1 MRLEEMYHHYSN
13 IEHQK
18 NLPKQ
23 LQDKN
28 KLKES
33 EVAIEKFQRAG
44 ERIKSQTEQQSAERE
59 TVVAH
64 RKIS

>member
-33 EVAIEKFQRAG
+33 EVAIEKFQRSSNPPKG
-44 ERIKSQTEQQSAERE
+44 KLLWHTGKSVKTDGDVSA
-59 TVVAH
+59 
-64 RKIS
+64 